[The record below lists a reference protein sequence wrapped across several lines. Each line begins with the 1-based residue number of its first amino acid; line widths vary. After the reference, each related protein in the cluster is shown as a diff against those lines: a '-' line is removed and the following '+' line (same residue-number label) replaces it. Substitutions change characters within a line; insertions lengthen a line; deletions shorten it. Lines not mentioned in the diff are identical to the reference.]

1 MDQAVTQQSTELRAM
16 PYEDLSALV
25 DEQKRRRA
33 RFLGRHGRLVRF
45 AEIQPDDSLVVIVAG
60 FAPMRWWPLGSWTV
74 IKGFSIH
81 RGKEAEPLTYEVLD
95 GYW

>member
-1 MDQAVTQQSTELRAM
+1 M
-16 PYEDLSALV
+16 PFDDLLPLV
-25 DEQKRRRA
+25 DDRKGEPA
-33 RFLGRHGRLVRF
+33 TFLGRHGTVMRF
-45 AEIQPDDSLVVIVAG
+45 AELRPDDSLVVIVAG

>member
-1 MDQAVTQQSTELRAM
+1 M
-16 PYEDLSALV
+16 
-25 DEQKRRRA
+25 
-33 RFLGRHGRLVRF
+33 RF
-45 AEIQPDDSLVVIVAG
+45 AELRPDDSLVVIVAG